1 MAMRPICIIGV
12 RSISGMGLL
21 AAVGWLAGCGPTE
34 QERFGDLIKQ
44 NKELEIEKIGLEELL
59 QSRDAEIV
67 RLRGQLRNLRD
78 RGLVQPEPL
87 FAIDHIEILDITG
100 GVDTDDQLGD
110 DAVAVYFRPI
120 DRDGHVL
127 KRAGQIKI
135 KLSDNSTP
143 VEPKLLGHRIDNSP
157 ERIRKSWYGKFWT
170 NHYKIVVPFYPGTK
184 LRPGQEVDVH
194 VSFLE
199 FATGAEHTARK
210 VVKIAVPNP
219 EVTNTP

>member
-1 MAMRPICIIGV
+1 MRHICIIGV

-21 AAVGWLAGCGPTE
+21 AAAGWLAGCGPTE

-44 NKELEIEKIGLEELL
+44 NKELKMEKTGLEELL
-59 QSRDAEIV
+59 QSRDARIV
-67 RLRGQLRNLRD
+67 RLQGQMQNLRD
-78 RGLVQPEPL
+78 QGLAQPEPL

-120 DRDGHVL
+120 DRDGDVV

-135 KLSDNSTP
+135 KLLDNSTA
-143 VEPKLLGHRIDNSP
+143 VAPKLLGHRVDNSP
-157 ERIRKSWYGKFWT
+157 EQLRASWYGKFWT
-170 NHYKIVVPFYPGTK
+170 NHYKIEVPFYSGTK

-199 FATGAEHTARK
+199 FATGAEYTARK
-210 VVKIAVPNP
+210 VVKIALPNP
-219 EVTNTP
+219 DVTNMP